1 MNKIVVIK
9 ASWCG
14 PCKTYAPVVQ
24 DAIEE
29 IKAKGFH
36 VEFLDADENPDFCQA
51 HNIRGVPSTLIFKDG
66 EVVKTLVG
74 AQSKEKLLSEI
85 ISKI

>member
-1 MNKIVVIK
+1 MNKVVVVK

-14 PCKTYAPVVQ
+14 PCKAYAPVVQ
-24 DAIEE
+24 EATSD
-29 IKAKGFH
+29 IKAKGFD
-36 VEFLDADENPDFCQA
+36 VEFIDADENGDFCQT
-51 HNIRGVPSTLIFKDG
+51 HGIRGVPSTLIFKDG

-85 ISKI
+85 